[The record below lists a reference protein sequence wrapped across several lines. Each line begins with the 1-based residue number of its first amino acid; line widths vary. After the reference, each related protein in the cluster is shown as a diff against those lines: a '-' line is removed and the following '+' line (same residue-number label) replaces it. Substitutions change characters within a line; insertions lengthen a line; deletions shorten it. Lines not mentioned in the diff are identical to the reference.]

1 MLDGGGVVVDS
12 VFPCPVLGDGQLT
25 DLAGVVHGGRESVFV
40 EVHIFG
46 QQGTGCGESC
56 SGFFGHA
63 AGGVTGN
70 GGHIIGA
77 SDGDGDVVGGAVDG
91 INSDGF
97 SQCLACR

>member
-25 DLAGVVHGGRESVFV
+25 DLAGVVHGGGEAIFV

-46 QQGTGCGESC
+46 QQGTGGGESC
-56 SGFFGHA
+56 TSFFSHA

-77 SDGDGDVVGGAVDG
+77 VNGYSNGLG
-91 INSDGF
+91 
-97 SQCLACR
+97 R